1 MIVRKMTMFVGLL
14 VCILSAAISVMA
26 CACCVDPG
34 YYQIS
39 TGRPTD
45 YELATLEEIKFDGV
59 ANLYESEA
67 GFDGIKGLDVFRK
80 FEETATPLDLNVVEK
95 FLNKAWTFTLK
106 SGANEGT
113 LFLPMPQTMVRF
125 KVDLHDNEPGTET
138 GLYKELRFKGVV
150 RSGTGLFRMDVVKPT
165 SYFLVFQG
173 RGNGCDSSADYTHWR
188 LELSGPK
195 AGYALFGKLLP

>member
-59 ANLYESEA
+59 GNLYESEA

-80 FEETATPLDLNVVEK
+80 FEETATPFDLNVVEK

-113 LFLPMPQTMVRF
+113 LFLPMSQTMVRF
-125 KVDLHDNEPGTET
+125 KVIFTIMNPALKQDFIKSFGS
-138 GLYKELRFKGVV
+138 R
-150 RSGTGLFRMDVVKPT
+150 
-165 SYFLVFQG
+165 
-173 RGNGCDSSADYTHWR
+173 
-188 LELSGPK
+188 
-195 AGYALFGKLLP
+195 ALFEAERGFSEWTS